1 MFVGERMSRPV
12 ISVSPETPVHD
23 ALAMF
28 KKEHIRRAPVI
39 KDGKLLGIVTENNL
53 HQCIP
58 LPCNHIKRLGNELP
72 DQQSDCKAGNDQKS

>member
-12 ISVSPETPVHD
+12 ITVAPETPVND

-39 KDGKLLGIVTENNL
+39 KDGKLLGIVTENT
-53 HQCIP
+53 
-58 LPCNHIKRLGNELP
+58 
-72 DQQSDCKAGNDQKS
+72 